1 MPHFA
6 SHMCRSTVAVHPP
19 FGGSPERFTPRFA
32 HFLCVFGVPAPG
44 DVREV
49 GYPSSMFA
57 AAPLVDR
64 ARVAGGVAAVAAVS
78 VLMTSTVG
86 ASAADAPC
94 VGAGVLA
101 VLAPT
106 ATVPVAV
113 GPELS
118 AVDRQSVTTD
128 AYADTAGGSG
138 LKVTHV
144 VIGVGG
150 CIDATGT
157 PGGTSTRATTWSA
170 LGGAVGG
177 TSLQVDLVPV
187 AAPGAG
193 WHLRPKLDGLL
204 VSGAPITLDEGATIG
219 LGNWG
224 VLDRPETI
232 DAGPAAAPL
241 RFWKA
246 AFEVRLTR
254 AHAGFVAGTRLL
266 FGWVS
271 ADRAPAVPPPRV
283 APPPTTTTTT
293 TPVTTTTVAT
303 TTNATPPKKPI
314 AAKPVTHKKK
324 HKRVAKHPKRKPH
337 RHVSRKGLPLLLT
350 PPVGP
355 GSYDFPVL
363 GTASWGDTYGAGRS
377 DVPGGWHH
385 GDDLFVALGTP
396 VVAVA
401 DGTVFAVGWNSVGGW
416 RLWLQ
421 DDQGNDFYYAH
432 LSGYTKLARNNAQV
446 RRGQVLG
453 FVGNT
458 GDAFTTIPH
467 LHFEVHPFGLLSLG
481 YDGAVDPTRYLAGW
495 RRPGSRTD
503 ILPPVPLPS
512 PNFRGSG
519 SLTDYRR
526 LLALRPL
533 AKPPATVPDAVSRP
547 KTPRVQALASGS
559 AASSASAGWVP
570 AASGALLLA
579 LAAIAVWLTAR
590 AGRSPTVGEPPSL
603 GRE

>member
-1 MPHFA
+1 MPHFTA
-6 SHMCRSTVAVHPP
+6 YMCRSAVEVHPP
-19 FGGSPERFTPRFA
+19 FGGSRGRFTPLCGFSCSFA
-32 HFLCVFGVPAPG
+32 RCPVPG
-44 DVREV
+44 DVRRV

-57 AAPLVDR
+57 AAALVER

-78 VLMTSTVG
+78 ALAGFSP
-86 ASAADAPC
+86 SAANAADGPC
-94 VGAGVLA
+94 VGAGMLA
-101 VLAPT
+101 VLVPT

-118 AVDRQSVTTD
+118 AVDRQSVTTES
-128 AYADTAGGSG
+128 YADTADGSG
-138 LKVTHV
+138 LKVAHV
-144 VIGVGG
+144 VIGVSG
-150 CIDATGT
+150 CIDAAGT
-157 PGGTSTRATTWSA
+157 PGGTSTRTTTWSA

-187 AAPGAG
+187 GAPGTG

-204 VSGAPITLDEGATIG
+204 ISGAPVTLDEGATIG

-224 VLDRPETI
+224 ILDRPDTI
-232 DAGPAAAPL
+232 DAGAPAAPL

-246 AFEVRLTR
+246 ALEVRLIR
-254 AHAGFVAGTRLL
+254 AHAGFAAGTHLL

-271 ADRAPAVPPPRV
+271 ADRAPAVPPPPV
-283 APPPTTTTTT
+283 APPPTTTQATTT
-293 TPVTTTTVAT
+293 QPVTTTVAT
-303 TTNATPPKKPI
+303 TTTTTTPKKKST
-314 AAKPVTHKKK
+314 AATTTKK
-324 HKRVAKHPKRKPH
+324 HKKAARHPKKKRK
-337 RHVSRKGLPLLLT
+337 RHVSRKGLPLLVT

-355 GSYDFPVL
+355 GTYDFPVL
-363 GTASWGDTYGAGRS
+363 GSASWGDTYGAGRS

-385 GDDLFVALGTP
+385 GDDLFVSLGTP

-401 DGTVFAVGWNSVGGW
+401 DGIVFAVGWNSVGGW
-416 RLWLQ
+416 RLWLE

-432 LSGYTKLARNNAQV
+432 FSGYTKLARNNARV

-495 RRPGSRTD
+495 QRPGSRTD

-533 AKPPATVPDAVSRP
+533 AKPPASPPGAASP
-547 KTPRVQALASGS
+547 AKTPRIEALGAGS
-559 AASSASAGWVP
+559 ATSGASDGWVP

-579 LAAIAVWLTAR
+579 LAAVAVWLTAR
-590 AGRSPTVGEPPSL
+590 EGRA
-603 GRE
+603 R